1 MAAEHEFETFVQDVV
16 PAAYG
21 AAMRDGAIDA
31 FLRQGANEIGAALK
45 AFPDAI
51 QVDEPGAVFNPLYS
65 DIAADKR
72 AGLYGSG
79 LRPSPR
85 ATRPRST
92 GNHPRWKRSFSAPP
106 KSPRTRR
113 SASRNRSTRAWLAAT
128 GCNPW
133 QCASTALYHRRLTMI
148 DFVILAMSS
157 GSIWCFWSA
166 YRDWRG
172 R

>member
-79 LRPSPR
+79 HTPSAGTDLPSPS
-85 ATRPRST
+85 AIAE
-92 GNHPRWKRSFSAPP
+92 GNAAAIYGE
-106 KSPRTRR
+106 SPQVEAELL
-113 SASRNRSTRAWLAAT
+113 SPSEIAEDPALSQPEPQHASLAR
-128 GCNPW
+128 G
-133 QCASTALYHRRLTMI
+133 HRM
-148 DFVILAMSS
+148 
-157 GSIWCFWSA
+157 
-166 YRDWRG
+166 
-172 R
+172 